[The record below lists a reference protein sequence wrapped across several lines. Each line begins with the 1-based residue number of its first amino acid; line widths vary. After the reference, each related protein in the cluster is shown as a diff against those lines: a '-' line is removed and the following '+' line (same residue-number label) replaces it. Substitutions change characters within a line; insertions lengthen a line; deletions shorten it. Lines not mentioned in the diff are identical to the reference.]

1 MVGAAYTDKG
11 DKTEWFTPK
20 LRDLQGGLDKT
31 LGAGNARKR
40 IEAILTLPRGTEPK
54 KLPLIVMPHGGPYA
68 RDSEQYDWWVQYLGA
83 QGYAVVQ
90 PNCRG
95 STGYGTAFQ
104 GLGEGQW
111 GTGMQDDL
119 LDAVKW
125 LAGEGIADPRR
136 VSSSAPPMAAMPR
149 CAGPNATARPIAARC
164 RSRGV
169 SDLSGMMRYDRK
181 FLQNAK
187 FSNSYWKKQ
196 APDFTAVSPQV
207 RATEFSIPILLV
219 HGDKDKRVPVS
230 QSNAMAEQLK
240 LAGKPYQ
247 FIEQLLADRHFSRE
261 ADRLEFLK
269 AMKAFLDR
277 YNPS

>member
-1 MVGAAYTDKG
+1 
-11 DKTEWFTPK
+11 
-20 LRDLQGGLDKT
+20 
-31 LGAGNARKR
+31 
-40 IEAILTLPRGTEPK
+40 
-54 KLPLIVMPHGGPYA
+54 
-68 RDSEQYDWWVQYLGA
+68 
-83 QGYAVVQ
+83 
-90 PNCRG
+90 
-95 STGYGTAFQ
+95 
-104 GLGEGQW
+104 
-111 GTGMQDDL
+111 
-119 LDAVKW
+119 
-125 LAGEGIADPRR
+125 
-136 VSSSAPPMAAMPR
+136 
-149 CAGPNATARPIAARC
+149 
-164 RSRGV
+164 
-169 SDLSGMMRYDRK
+169 MMRYDRK